1 MFMGIED
8 CGLGI
13 QNKTNL
19 FKCSALGDWVNFKMV
34 CNSVVRPPSAE
45 SPCRR
50 CQFGCLG
57 TSRLGALPMPEWES
71 A

>member
-19 FKCSALGDWVNFKMV
+19 FKCSALGDWVNFKTV
-34 CNSVVRPPSAE
+34 CNSVGRVAM
-45 SPCRR
+45 SPVPVWL
-50 CQFGCLG
+50 LG
-57 TSRLGALPMPEWES
+57 D
-71 A
+71 